1 MAVLPRMMAEIIRRR
16 MKTYSSVP
24 SEKTVSGESA
34 VFRREAVMTGKLA
47 GVRTVIGDAER
58 KIRETGDRFLF
69 LYQESRGESEVI
81 DSSLR
86 VTILFPVFPSRHFC
100 HRLE

>member
-1 MAVLPRMMAEIIRRR
+1 MWKKTILAAALIAGGVIRRR

-47 GVRTVIGDAER
+47 EVRTVIGDAER
-58 KIRETGDRFLF
+58 QIRETGDRFLF
-69 LYQESRGESEVI
+69 SLSGIKRGK
-81 DSSLR
+81 
-86 VTILFPVFPSRHFC
+86 
-100 HRLE
+100 

>member
-1 MAVLPRMMAEIIRRR
+1 
-16 MKTYSSVP
+16 
-24 SEKTVSGESA
+24 
-34 VFRREAVMTGKLA
+34 MTGKLA
-47 GVRTVIGDAER
+47 GVRTAIGDAER

-86 VTILFPVFPSRHFC
+86 VTVPFAVFPTQHFPTVQNDD
-100 HRLE
+100 

>member
-1 MAVLPRMMAEIIRRR
+1 
-16 MKTYSSVP
+16 
-24 SEKTVSGESA
+24 
-34 VFRREAVMTGKLA
+34 MTGKLA

-86 VTILFPVFPSRHFC
+86 VTILFLSLIHI
-100 HRLE
+100 

>member
-1 MAVLPRMMAEIIRRR
+1 MAVVPRMMAEIIRRR

-47 GVRTVIGDAER
+47 GVRTAIGGTEENKGDGRPFPFFFIR
-58 KIRETGDRFLF
+58 K
-69 LYQESRGESEVI
+69 QEGKGRY
-81 DSSLR
+81 
-86 VTILFPVFPSRHFC
+86 
-100 HRLE
+100 

>member
-47 GVRTVIGDAER
+47 GVRTAIGGTEEN
-58 KIRETGDRFLF
+58 KETGDRFLF
-69 LYQESRGESEVI
+69 LYPEARGERAVLI
-81 DSSLR
+81 SS
-86 VTILFPVFPSRHFC
+86 
-100 HRLE
+100 

>member
-1 MAVLPRMMAEIIRRR
+1 M
-16 MKTYSSVP
+16 
-24 SEKTVSGESA
+24 SGESA

-69 LYQESRGESEVI
+69 LYQESRGESEVLI
-81 DSSLR
+81 SS
-86 VTILFPVFPSRHFC
+86 
-100 HRLE
+100 

>member
-1 MAVLPRMMAEIIRRR
+1 MAVLPHMMAEIIRRR

-69 LYQESRGESEVI
+69 SLSGIKRGK
-81 DSSLR
+81 
-86 VTILFPVFPSRHFC
+86 
-100 HRLE
+100 

>member
-1 MAVLPRMMAEIIRRR
+1 MKAERIRLR
-16 MKTYSSVP
+16 MKTDSSAP
-24 SEKTVSGESA
+24 SEKTVSGEFAAS
-34 VFRREAVMTGKLA
+34 RREAVMTGILA

-100 HRLE
+100 HRSE